1 MEDDIKNR
9 LKIEID
15 KAYYVSKRYE
25 VPSTFAILYYE
36 GELPVSKLSEFV
48 RVSDLLL
55 KIDDNR
61 YFISFSFTVEGA
73 SKASQNL
80 ILDLDKYFNNIK
92 SCIALDT
99 FNESKSPTI
108 VLNRLTQILREIHK
122 KPHTRIEDE
131 SILNDMF

>member
-15 KAYYVSKRYE
+15 KAYYVSRRYE
-25 VPSTFAILYYE
+25 APSTFAILYYE

-61 YFISFSFTVEGA
+61 YFISFS
-73 SKASQNL
+73 
-80 ILDLDKYFNNIK
+80 
-92 SCIALDT
+92 
-99 FNESKSPTI
+99 
-108 VLNRLTQILREIHK
+108 
-122 KPHTRIEDE
+122 KPH
-131 SILNDMF
+131 S